1 MQVECVSQILPPIVN
16 GVKDVEASN
25 NNGQVHAVLD
35 SDLSPGSVFD
45 GGKNAYV
52 ES

>member
-1 MQVECVSQILPPIVN
+1 MSPIVN
-16 GVKDVEASN
+16 CVKDVEASN